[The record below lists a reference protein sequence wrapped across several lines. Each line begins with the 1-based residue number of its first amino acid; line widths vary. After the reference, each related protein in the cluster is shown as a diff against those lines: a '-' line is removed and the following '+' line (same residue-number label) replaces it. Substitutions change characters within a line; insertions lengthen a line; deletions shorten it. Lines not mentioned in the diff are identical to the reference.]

1 MSERKSPSLWGA
13 GVRDVVAR
21 QFTRV
26 EDVVYVGLG
35 ILLSG
40 CSLALLVTGVTQ
52 FVRSLAA
59 GRLGAEIVEILD
71 RILLI
76 LLVVEILYT
85 VQVSF
90 REHTLVPEPFLIVGL
105 IAGTRRVLV
114 LTAEFKELL
123 NQGDAAFR
131 NGMIELGLLSVLIL
145 ALVISLV
152 LLRRQPAERR
162 PAAAMAKREASNSGR
177 TAEATRALPRRRAAA
192 RRTEEWPPSCTSN
205 PGGTRS
211 VSRSAVVASFGKRGG
226 RCRTEDPG
234 RDPDRMPVPFMPS
247 APIAETQSGSNAAPS
262 KRTTGE

>member
-1 MSERKSPSLWGA
+1 MSEKKSPSLWGA

-40 CSLALLVTGVTQ
+40 CSLALLVAGVTQ
-52 FVRSLAA
+52 FVGSLAA
-59 GRLGAEIVEILD
+59 GRLAEEIISILD

-114 LTAEFKELL
+114 LTAEFKDLL
-123 NQGDAAFR
+123 DKGEAAFR
-131 NGMIELGLLSVLIL
+131 NGMIELGLLSALIL
-145 ALVISLV
+145 ALVVSLV
-152 LLRRQPAERR
+152 LLRRRPPNEGR
-162 PAAAMAKREASNSGR
+162 PAAVRE
-177 TAEATRALPRRRAAA
+177 
-192 RRTEEWPPSCTSN
+192 
-205 PGGTRS
+205 
-211 VSRSAVVASFGKRGG
+211 
-226 RCRTEDPG
+226 
-234 RDPDRMPVPFMPS
+234 
-247 APIAETQSGSNAAPS
+247 I
-262 KRTTGE
+262 